1 MKSTFRILFYA
12 KWEASDEAKML
23 PIYVRIT
30 INGTKARFSLKI
42 RVSEKIWDA
51 KSGRAIGHSHE
62 ALQANRYLK
71 EIATTL
77 GIQKRVTSHLAR
89 HTFATTVTL
98 TNGVPIESVSK
109 MLGHCSLKTTQIYA
123 KIVND
128 KLAED
133 MANLSTRLQHLA
145 M

>member
-51 KSGRAIGHSHE
+51 ADL
-62 ALQANRYLK
+62 AA
-71 EIATTL
+71 EIYFTPFDN
-77 GIQKRVTSHLAR
+77 TS
-89 HTFATTVTL
+89 
-98 TNGVPIESVSK
+98 S
-109 MLGHCSLKTTQIYA
+109 
-123 KIVND
+123 
-128 KLAED
+128 
-133 MANLSTRLQHLA
+133 LSTLHFTLDRYSDKAVYVLK
-145 M
+145 

>member
-62 ALQANRYLK
+62 ALQANRYLDSV
-71 EIATTL
+71 
-77 GIQKRVTSHLAR
+77 VTRINTIYYRLCEQSEAGTHQIVQ
-89 HTFATTVTL
+89 HTL
-98 TNGVPIESVSK
+98 TNYAEIAVPNALRTQSDL
-109 MLGHCSLKTTQIYA
+109 MLSPHTPQGQ
-123 KIVND
+123 
-128 KLAED
+128 
-133 MANLSTRLQHLA
+133 
-145 M
+145 